1 MNELLLSSLVTFK
14 SLKDQ
19 GYDIYNVI
27 GEFIKDIFYQTR
39 IPMTSI
45 EIKEKLYHF
54 YGFSIPDAVIK
65 TSLKRINANKNNGKY
80 QLCEDLCTQENNLNL
95 QIKTSDLQDAY
106 NQIIDEIY
114 DYIKLEYKEN
124 YISKEDIL
132 KSLLLHIKDDET
144 IKDNS
149 NIKYISSFII
159 KNQGNKKFIKL
170 LNDAKDGY
178 ILLTGLSYQTDSNEI
193 YNIKNDLTLLLDT
206 ELLFN
211 SMGYNGEL
219 YKNIFVNDFFNL
231 VESINNI
238 QKNKKNNKSRIY
250 LKYLTKTKEEINSF
264 FYAAEKLLESN
275 KRNYNNNPAM
285 DEIISNCSNPS
296 DVVLKKAAFFN
307 NLKKLKIEELEISN
321 VNITDQENYCFNI
334 DSSNLRKQFLH
345 DYQGI
350 DAKTLDDHIETL
362 NIINILRKGHNHD
375 SLENIKYIFLTAT
388 SDLIKLSWYDKI
400 KKNGDVPLVSDLG
413 FMIDRFWFKLQ
424 KPLNDSS
431 RPVSFQVATK
441 AKIILSSL
449 LKNRINYEFENIKD
463 KIKSGE
469 LTELDAASAIA
480 ILRKDSKDANPDK
493 IDSAKNV
500 DDALFYLSND
510 DPIGKKLEEFKYTEL
525 KSVNLQKENNILKGE
540 DKVNKEIISKL
551 EKDKESYKQKLESY
565 EKREKIKRQKIQS
578 GIKFLKKLLIT
589 IFIIYVIY
597 KLYVLKV
604 FQEII
609 GYISAIIT
617 IITFLISVYKS
628 SKNADSD

>member
-1 MNELLLSSLVTFK
+1 MNNLLLSSLVTFK
-14 SLKDQ
+14 SLQDQ

-27 GEFIKDIFYQTR
+27 GEFIKDIFYQTK

-45 EIKEKLYHF
+45 EVKEKLYHS
-54 YGFSIPDAVIK
+54 YGFNIPEAVIK
-65 TSLKRINANKNNGKY
+65 TSLKRISANKNNGKY
-80 QLCEDLCTQENNLNL
+80 QLHGDSYALENNNSNS
-95 QIKTSDLQDAY
+95 QIQNSALQDTY
-106 NQIIDEIY
+106 NQIINEIY
-114 DYIKLEYKEN
+114 NYIKLENKKDD
-124 YISKEDIL
+124 ISKEDIL
-132 KSLLLHIKDDET
+132 DSLLLHIKDDGT
-144 IKDNS
+144 IKDNK
-149 NIKYISSFII
+149 NIEYVSSFII
-159 KNQGNKKFIKL
+159 KKQNNEKFIKL

-211 SMGYNGEL
+211 TIGYNGEL
-219 YKNIFVNDFFNL
+219 YKNIFINDFLHL
-231 VESINNI
+231 VESINNM
-238 QKNKKNNKSRIY
+238 QRNKKNNKSRIY

-264 FYAAEKLLESN
+264 FYAAEKIVESG
-275 KRNYNNNPAM
+275 KYIYNNPAM

-296 DVVLKKAAFFN
+296 DVILKKAAFFN
-307 NLKKLKIEELEISN
+307 NLKKLKIEELETSN
-321 VNITDQENYCFNI
+321 MNITNQDNYCFNI
-334 DSSNLRKQFLH
+334 DSSSLRKQFLH
-345 DYQGI
+345 DYQDI
-350 DAKTLDDHIETL
+350 DAKVLDDHIETL

-388 SDLIKLSWYDKI
+388 SNLIKLSWYDKI

-449 LKNRINYEFENIKD
+449 LKNRINHELENIKV

-469 LTELDAASAIA
+469 LTEEDAASAIA
-480 ILRKDSKDANPDK
+480 LYRKDLKDANPDK
-493 IDSAKNV
+493 IDSDKNV
-500 DDALFYLSND
+500 DDALFWLSNN
-510 DPIGKKLEEFKYTEL
+510 DPIGKKLEEFKYTEI
-525 KSVNLQKENNILKGE
+525 KSANLQKENNILKDK
-540 DKVNKEIISKL
+540 DKVNKETISKL
-551 EKDKESYKQKLESY
+551 EKDKEIYKQKAEAY
-565 EKREKIKRQKIQS
+565 EKEEKIKRQKIEYI
-578 GIKFLKKLLIT
+578 IKFFKKLLIT
-589 IFIIYVIY
+589 IIILYVIY
-597 KLYVLKV
+597 KLYVFKL

-628 SKNADSD
+628 SKNARSD